1 MFSWLTFLLRHARA
15 WILCRNDMPDDMWP
29 RIRMLATRR
38 YSRGSRPHKLYP
50 DGALWLAR
58 RGAPAR
64 PPSRQVRPPIA
75 ASLGG
80 VTPLPARRDP
90 WRGFLR
96 RSNQISA
103 QCVCSGQATSVPPL
117 PSGAHPHPRSAAP
130 DLTYALQQFA
140 RA

>member
-1 MFSWLTFLLRHARA
+1 MFSWLTFLLPHARA

-50 DGALWLAR
+50 DSALWLAR

-64 PPSRQVRPPIA
+64 RPGATSFQAGEAPIA

-80 VTPLPARRDP
+80 VTPLPARCDP

-103 QCVCSGQATSVPPL
+103 RCVCSGQATSVPPL

-130 DLTYALQQFA
+130 DLTCALQ
-140 RA
+140 